1 MRRGILHPEFS
12 EEHTMSFI
20 LDRAA
25 YKTAQLYRVEG
36 HELIALLFLRK
47 AYGR

>member
-1 MRRGILHPEFS
+1 
-12 EEHTMSFI
+12 MSFI

-25 YKTAQLYRVEG
+25 YRTALLYKAEG